1 MTSGYFELAETSYLK
16 AHDYNSL
23 LLFYSSVGDIDGL
36 KKLMEEA
43 DSNGKYNVA
52 MEAAFLIG
60 DAQRCLNILLKQK
73 KVAEAAMFARAYA
86 PSLLPSVMK

>member
-1 MTSGYFELAETSYLK
+1 M
-16 AHDYNSL
+16 
-23 LLFYSSVGDIDGL
+23 FYSSVGDIDGL